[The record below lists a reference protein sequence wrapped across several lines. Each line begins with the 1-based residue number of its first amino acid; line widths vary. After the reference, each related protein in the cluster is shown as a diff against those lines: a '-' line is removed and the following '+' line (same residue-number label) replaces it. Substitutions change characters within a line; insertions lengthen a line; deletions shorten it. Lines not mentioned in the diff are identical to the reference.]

1 MSIRILGL
9 SIMLIVAACSVLAQ
23 ESVAEPDMADVFY
36 RLDTGK
42 LVPLER
48 QATAYKGGAHGFVV
62 MKMKMGATL
71 PGGKSPV
78 RFKAGE
84 PLEFVVKSLLSGAYS
99 DQAALYFLR
108 QLEAKK
114 NQRELTTT
122 KGTFTPI
129 GGSATTAPLA
139 GVLPVEFAHY
149 GTGSLLVKTAGL
161 RPGEYAIGRNY
172 GPFAFC
178 FGVD

>member
-1 MSIRILGL
+1 MRTSGIALL
-9 SIMLIVAACSVLAQ
+9 VLLTAACQALSQSSAP
-23 ESVAEPDMADVFY
+23 EPDIADVFY
-36 RLDTGK
+36 RLDAGN
-42 LVPLER
+42 LVALER
-48 QATAYKGGAHGFVV
+48 RATAYKGGAHGFVV
-62 MKMKMGATL
+62 VKIKMAATL

-84 PLEFVVKSLLSGAYS
+84 PLEFVVKTLVNGNFS
-99 DQAALYFLR
+99 DPAELYFLR

-114 NQRELTTT
+114 NQRQLTTT
-122 KGTFTPI
+122 KGTFSPI

-139 GVLPVEFAHY
+139 GVLPVEFARH
-149 GTGSLLVKTAGL
+149 GAGSLLIKSSGL
-161 RPGEYAIGRNY
+161 KPGEYALGRNY